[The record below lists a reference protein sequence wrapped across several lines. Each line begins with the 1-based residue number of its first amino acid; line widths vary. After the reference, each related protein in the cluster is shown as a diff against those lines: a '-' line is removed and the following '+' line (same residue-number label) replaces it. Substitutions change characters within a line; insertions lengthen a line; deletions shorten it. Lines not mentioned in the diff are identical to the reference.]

1 MLTLKI
7 KTKNTKFD
15 PTNTIQPNLNDF
27 VWNDFIGFIESNHI
41 DSYFLKMDVIGLI
54 SSITQIQI
62 NIWYFFT
69 RKKLP
74 SQKREVL
81 FENADTCGA

>member
-15 PTNTIQPNLNDF
+15 PTNTIQLNLNDF

-54 SSITQIQI
+54 PSITQIQI

-69 RKKLP
+69 SKKLP
-74 SQKREVL
+74 SQKRKVL